1 MRDTSP
7 LSKKL
12 HVGDDEVGDATRMSG
27 YHKVNSASQKMA
39 ANLMDQASHESSRN
53 MISSDPS
60 VNIQGQ
66 VTVSNDG
73 WSISSELESYL
84 STIQTV
90 NGKEPLTSVL
100 IVADKPE
107 MTERLIQALKL
118 TPWSLKRKGMQND
131 NNQLRPQYPV
141 VAACHDAL
149 SGYVYLAMGKEC
161 GLPPLHPKLRNALTL
176 SLAASDVVIVTVRLA
191 ESTTSSDLIRVPS
204 GYQTLYS
211 TLNTLSTLE
220 TELRPS
226 KLVIVGCEEHS
237 SCEEH
242 SETGSCVATL
252 ENNEVHSDVSRIIER
267 LLCRTQNSS
276 IPWSWFKLKHSASNR
291 RLGVE
296 GETAAFRNAV
306 AEGTP
311 QCPGAMWAGF
321 VKYLWT
327 RMSGTVPTYR
337 SVVSTVV
344 ERLQVCEKEL
354 LARVQSASTT
364 ELYQCALLDELQDAF
379 EKGVDASMEWVLIDR
394 DDLLDEFSRKL
405 TRTALEAAHTHVMRQ
420 KTAKFESHVHDI
432 TKSFAD
438 DIACFRVDDLVRKG
452 SEMRSVLNASIYVH
466 DAEYREAADNLR
478 FVKYPRGRRL
488 LGLELSSDTI
498 ELALLG

>member
-291 RLGVE
+291 RFGVE

-306 AEGTP
+306 AEETP
-311 QCPGAMWAGF
+311 RFTGAVWAGF

-327 RMSGTVPTYR
+327 RMSGTVPTCKSMAT
-337 SVVSTVV
+337 SVID
-344 ERLQVCEKEL
+344 RLQTLEEDL
-354 LARVQSASTT
+354 LKRVQSASTT
-364 ELYQCALLDELQDAF
+364 ELYQCALLDKIQDAF
-379 EKGVDASMEWVLIDR
+379 GKEVDASPEWALIDR
-394 DDLLDEFSRKL
+394 DNIRNEFSRNAIKA
-405 TRTALEAAHTHVMRQ
+405 ALNAAHAHLFGQTIT
-420 KTAKFESHVHDI
+420 KSESHVREI
-432 TKSFAD
+432 EKSFAK
-438 DIACFRVDDLVRKG
+438 DIEWLRDEELLCKG
-452 SEMRSVLNASIYVH
+452 SEMRSVLEASVNVYL
-466 DAEYREAADNLR
+466 DEYRKAATGLEL
-478 FVKYPRGRRL
+478 VKYLRGRRL
-488 LGLELSSDTI
+488 LGLELSPSTI
-498 ELALLG
+498 ELTQLG